1 MNIISTRTGL
11 KVGMSFPL
19 VIRGVEIP
27 GTVLW
32 DFDPSNGM
40 ELLLDSMSVKPLEV
54 EVSPHHSGKPI
65 QLSRLVNPDGT
76 IEYAIEAR
84 HASSLVA
91 NGSARY
97 CACRAIIMT
106 TAEYQDKVLNNLV
119 FDPRILSFNGQWHDT
134 DSVMI
139 SQENP
144 DYIIARI
151 DTCRVDPYAV
161 CAAAIADP
169 SADHSALAN
178 SAMQT
183 RSIYPILY

>member
-1 MNIISTRTGL
+1 MSIAVTRTGL
-11 KVGMSFPL
+11 KIGMSFPL
-19 VIRGVEIP
+19 VLRGVEIP

-40 ELLLDSMSVKPLEV
+40 ELLLDSMSVRPLEV
-54 EVSPHHSGKPI
+54 EVSPHHSGKTI

-76 IEYAIEAR
+76 IDYAIEAR

-97 CACRAIIMT
+97 CACRAVIMT
-106 TAEYQDKVLNNLV
+106 TAEYEVKVLDNLV
-119 FDPRILSFNGQWHDT
+119 FDPRVLSFNGQWYDT
-134 DSVMI
+134 DSVLI
-139 SQENP
+139 AQESP
-144 DYIIARI
+144 DYIVARI

-161 CAAAIADP
+161 CVAVAADP